1 MLLFPFEQRGN
12 VIDTLPLAYVS
23 FWHRMARPGLHC
35 IWTLEVGDRDGAMY
49 RVPYTS
55 CMRVPW
61 LPEEV

>member
-35 IWTLEVGDRDGAMY
+35 IWTLEVGDRDGAMKGMCTIY
-49 RVPYTS
+49 IVHACAVAT
-55 CMRVPW
+55 
-61 LPEEV
+61 